1 MPVPPETQHT
11 DVAPTPPPVATR
23 APKRDLETLVGGQWL
38 TWLGVLT
45 IFFGTAFFLA
55 YDLGGHLL
63 SGMGQIVT
71 GLLVGAL
78 FVVSGSVLSR
88 RAQRFLGQGLLGGG
102 VALLFLAAYAAHGFH
117 GLVSAILVY
126 PFLLVV
132 ALIGAWV
139 ALAQNSVMV
148 ASLTLVGALVTPL
161 LLDADGDD
169 PTRFLFPYLVAVNLG
184 NVIVAI
190 RREWRILPLGGLL
203 GTAFLV
209 AHWWEEAYAPELRL
223 VAVGGVGA
231 LWALY
236 AIAPLF
242 TVSKPGAWSV
252 ARSLAI
258 LGNGLAFELFLYGVL
273 APDLIRFR
281 GLVASGLA
289 LVYVGLS
296 RGASVFR
303 PSAPG
308 VRMTYNTGIALA
320 ALAIPIQFDLVGVT
334 MGWTILGVA
343 LTWSGV
349 QFSSVSHRAMGIGI
363 LALAAFR
370 VVVVD
375 VATVYEDLESYRTI
389 VNGEFLAALLL
400 IAALTWTAQL
410 FSRLPVDAWGR
421 RWVTPLVL
429 AEASVL
435 LWRISVET
443 LAIFEARELA
453 DGASRELQMLLTLSF
468 IWAVYAGGLILAGF
482 LARYRPIRLLGVVIL
497 GFLVLKVFALD
508 MQELE
513 RGYRIASFV
522 GVGILLLAISVLY
535 QRGRQSD

>member
-1 MPVPPETQHT
+1 
-11 DVAPTPPPVATR
+11 
-23 APKRDLETLVGGQWL
+23 
-38 TWLGVLT
+38 
-45 IFFGTAFFLA
+45 
-55 YDLGGHLL
+55 
-63 SGMGQIVT
+63 
-71 GLLVGAL
+71 
-78 FVVSGSVLSR
+78 
-88 RAQRFLGQGLLGGG
+88 
-102 VALLFLAAYAAHGFH
+102 
-117 GLVSAILVY
+117 
-126 PFLLVV
+126 
-132 ALIGAWV
+132 
-139 ALAQNSVMV
+139 
-148 ASLTLVGALVTPL
+148 
-161 LLDADGDD
+161 
-169 PTRFLFPYLVAVNLG
+169 
-184 NVIVAI
+184 
-190 RREWRILPLGGLL
+190 
-203 GTAFLV
+203 
-209 AHWWEEAYAPELRL
+209 
-223 VAVGGVGA
+223 
-231 LWALY
+231 
-236 AIAPLF
+236 
-242 TVSKPGAWSV
+242 
-252 ARSLAI
+252 
-258 LGNGLAFELFLYGVL
+258 
-273 APDLIRFR
+273 
-281 GLVASGLA
+281 
-289 LVYVGLS
+289 
-296 RGASVFR
+296 
-303 PSAPG
+303 
-308 VRMTYNTGIALA
+308 MTYNTGIALA